1 MEANENQ
8 TLIDVGCA
16 LNGPETLENGKI
28 PFVVVP
34 EGYKVADLE
43 HLLPSRRELLTWI
56 TQTLLT
62 PEKESA

>member
-28 PFVVVP
+28 P
-34 EGYKVADLE
+34 Y
-43 HLLPSRRELLTWI
+43 
-56 TQTLLT
+56 
-62 PEKESA
+62 